1 MENHDQ
7 TTQALFKSSAHA
19 SAKKPSVEIDV
30 ERYDAYLKDSD
41 LSDEQ
46 KRELLQALWNVIVEF
61 VSLGF
66 GVHPLQQACGKPEQS
81 DAILSADVLN
91 ALDCSHKKNRTQ
103 ESSAASKPEP
113 ASEGV
118 E

>member
-1 MENHDQ
+1 MEHHDQ

-41 LSDEQ
+41 LSDQQ

-66 GVHPLQQACGKPEQS
+66 GVHPLQQACGKPEHS
-81 DAILSADVLN
+81 DADVLN
-91 ALDCSHKKNRTQ
+91 ALDCSHKKNPTQ
-103 ESSAASKPEP
+103 ESSAASMPEP